1 MKYKFKAK
9 PDVDA
14 IQWTGYNLQE
24 IMEFLGD
31 KFIRVA
37 ASDPTT
43 IAVKTSPGPRF
54 VTAGMFLI
62 RRSPTLITAKESAAF
77 LKEYEPA

>member
-1 MKYKFKAK
+1 MKYKFKTK

-14 IQWTGYNLQE
+14 IQWTGHNLQE
-24 IMEFLGD
+24 VMELLGD
-31 KFIRVA
+31 KFIRIS

-43 IAVKTSPGPRF
+43 IAVRTSPGPRF
-54 VTAGMFLI
+54 VTAGMFII
-62 RRSPTLITAKESAAF
+62 RRSPTLVTVKEAAAF